1 MTECLKCGTSWD
13 APVSSCP
20 QCNSIPPTTLRQL
33 SDAATPGAWL
43 GNPRRLFIDTENG
56 KFEGPVMSYLIGNKG
71 SAPGTVVSLASERH
85 ADHHFVAALVN
96 AYRAGELVERGS
108 ETVAPITAEQLAEVR
123 GQCEAGLTFI
133 PECNCPASFALSAIW
148 AELFADTDRATNRH
162 GVLDG

>member
-13 APVSSCP
+13 APVPACP

-33 SDAATPGAWL
+33 SDAATPGTWV
-43 GNPRRLFIDTENG
+43 GNPARLVINTEKG
-56 KFEGPVMSYLIGNKG
+56 KVEGPVMSYLIGNKA

-108 ETVAPITAEQLAEVR
+108 GAAIGRDAVLAAALRRLISCRVNDARGIFTAEFISACKSAE
-123 GQCEAGLTFI
+123 T
-133 PECNCPASFALSAIW
+133 ALNA
-148 AELFADTDRATNRH
+148 TDRH
-162 GVLDG
+162 GVLDD